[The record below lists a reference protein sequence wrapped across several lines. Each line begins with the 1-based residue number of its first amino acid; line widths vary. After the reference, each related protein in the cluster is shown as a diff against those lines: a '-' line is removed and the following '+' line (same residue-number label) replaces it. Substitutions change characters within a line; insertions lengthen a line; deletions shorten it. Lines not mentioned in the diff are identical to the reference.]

1 MTIAADNPFLL
12 ENGEAFARWRDNKLS
27 TYPETISD
35 LVIEVKNPKS
45 LSKTEHQALLEQ
57 VLRCNM
63 VIYAAAGF
71 TDEDKAIPQTV
82 AAQFGLLRLDSNF
95 LADEDGISSLTVN
108 PEGEHPNYI
117 PYTNRPINWHTDGYY
132 NTAEHQIRGMVLH
145 CVRPA
150 YAGGENDLLDHELL
164 YLLLRE
170 QDPEIIHALMAND
183 VMVIPPGTDGE
194 GNHRSESAGPVF
206 SVNPDTG
213 KLHMRY
219 TARKRNILWK
229 EDDISQRAVRA
240 ISDFLSSDSP
250 YLFHGRLESG
260 MGLICNNVLH
270 TRSGFNEA
278 PDDSGKLGRLLYR
291 ARYFDRISNS

>member
-1 MTIAADNPFLL
+1 MNIQTDSPFLL
-12 ENGEAFARWRDNKLS
+12 ENSKAFAKWRDSKIAS
-27 TYPETISD
+27 YPDILSD
-35 LVIEVKNPKS
+35 LIVEIKNPKS
-45 LSKTEHQALLEQ
+45 LSETEHQALLDRIQ
-57 VLRCNM
+57 RSNM
-63 VIYAAAGF
+63 AIYAAPGF
-71 TDEDKAIPQTV
+71 TDEDKSIPQTV
-82 AAQFGLLRLDSNF
+82 ASQFGLLRLDSNF

-132 NTAEHQIRGMVLH
+132 NTEVNQIRGMVLH

-150 YAGGENDLLDHELL
+150 FEGGENDLVDHELL
-164 YLLLRE
+164 YLILRE
-170 QDPEIIHALMAND
+170 QDPEIIRALMSDD
-183 VMVIPPGTDGE
+183 VMVIPLGTDGE
-194 GNHRSESAGPVF
+194 GNHRAESSGPVF
-206 SVNPDTG
+206 SINQQSG

-229 EDDISQRAVRA
+229 QDEASQKAVKA

-278 PDDSGKLGRLLYR
+278 PENTEQPGRLLYR